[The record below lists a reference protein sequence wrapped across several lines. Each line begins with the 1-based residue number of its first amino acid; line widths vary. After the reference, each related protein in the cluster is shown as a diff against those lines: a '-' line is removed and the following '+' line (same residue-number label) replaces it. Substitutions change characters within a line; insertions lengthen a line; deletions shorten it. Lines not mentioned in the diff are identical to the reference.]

1 MKKIFMQKNYLLC
14 SLHFLC
20 GLCCLGKEMWP
31 NRRGIGPVSTPT
43 KFPAWRHGV
52 GGHKIR
58 AGHDA
63 SAPVFFDDYIVRL
76 THVRGRCAVC
86 YP

>member
-1 MKKIFMQKNYLLC
+1 MQLAFFMRALL
-14 SLHFLC
+14 F
-20 GLCCLGKEMWP
+20 GEEMWS

-43 KFPAWRHGV
+43 KFPVWRREV
-52 GGHKIR
+52 DGHKIR

-63 SAPVFFDDYIVRL
+63 SAPVSFDDYIVRL